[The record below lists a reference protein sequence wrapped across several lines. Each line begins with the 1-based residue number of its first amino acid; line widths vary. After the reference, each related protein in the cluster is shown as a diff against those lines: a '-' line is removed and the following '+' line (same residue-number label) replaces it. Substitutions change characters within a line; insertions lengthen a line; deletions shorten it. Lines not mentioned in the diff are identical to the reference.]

1 MEEQKNKMTD
11 QQLTK
16 EMRKGKRGGIG
27 GTLLIGLGAVVVL
40 IGIIMNGS
48 IPVVIVGVLIA
59 GLGEWLKAKS
69 KGSADQQVYDNIV
82 PDVVN
87 AVFDDVQMDPTPHLL
102 DAEDTNIPLPDHTYC
117 SGSGYIRGT
126 YQGLTTELC
135 TVRLTDVNEV
145 QREET
150 GLWEKNEQVV
160 YTGQWMLCELDQE
173 FPTWLTIW
181 PRGKL
186 DKLFNSRTIKTENE
200 DFNKRFNLSSDDE
213 QAALRILNPSRMERF
228 MKLAEASGKFAVNL
242 NTDGRLYIACHCGHG
257 FFDTG
262 KGREKPDA
270 LRQRFA
276 GELKLFTDMIDTFRP
291 L

>member
-1 MEEQKNKMTD
+1 MEEQKNKLTD
-11 QQLTK
+11 RQLTK
-16 EMRKGKRGGIG
+16 EMQKGKRGGAG
-27 GTLLIGLGAVVVL
+27 GKLLIGLGAIVVL

-48 IPVVIVGVLIA
+48 LPVVIVGVLIA
-59 GLGEWLKAKS
+59 GLGEWLKSKS
-69 KGSADQQVYDNIV
+69 KGAADRQVYNTIV

-87 AVFDDVQMDPTPHLL
+87 AVFDNVQMEPAPHLL
-102 DAEDTNIPLPDHTYC
+102 NAEDTNIPLPDHTHC
-117 SGSGYIRGT
+117 SGSGYVRGT

-135 TVRLTDVNEV
+135 TVRLTDVKEF

-160 YTGQWMLCELDQE
+160 YAGQWMLCELGRE

-200 DFNKRFNLSSDDE
+200 DFNKKFNLSSDDE
-213 QAALRILNPSRMERF
+213 QEALRILNPSRMERL
-228 MKLAEASGKFAVNL
+228 MKLAETSGKFALNL
-242 NTDGRLYIACHCGHG
+242 NTDGRLYIAAHCDRC
-257 FFDTG
+257 FFDPG

-270 LRQRFA
+270 LRQRYTR
-276 GELKLFTDMIDTFRP
+276 ELKWFTEVIDAFRP

>member
-27 GTLLIGLGAVVVL
+27 GTLLIALGGIVVL

-59 GLGEWLKAKS
+59 GLGEWLKEKS
-69 KGSADQQVYDNIV
+69 KGSADRQVYDTIV

-87 AVFDDVQMDPTPHLL
+87 AVFDNVEMEPTSHLL
-102 DAEDTNIPLPDHTYC
+102 NAEDTNIPLPDHTYC
-117 SGSGYIRGT
+117 GGSGYVRGT
-126 YQGLTTELC
+126 YQGLTAELC
-135 TVRLTDVNEV
+135 TVTLTDVKEF

-160 YTGQWMLCELDQE
+160 YTGQWMLCELGRE

-200 DFNKRFNLSSDDE
+200 EFNKKFNLSSDDE
-213 QAALRILNPSRMERF
+213 QAALRILNPSRMERL
-228 MKLAEASGKFAVNL
+228 MKLAETSGKFAVNL
-242 NTDGRLYIACHCGHG
+242 NTDGRLYIAAHSGRG
-257 FFDTG
+257 FFDAG

-270 LRQRFA
+270 LRQRYTN
-276 GELKLFTDMIDTFRP
+276 ELKWFTDVIDTFRP

>member
-1 MEEQKNKMTD
+1 MEEQKNKLTD
-11 QQLTK
+11 RQLTK
-16 EMRKGKRGGIG
+16 EMQKGKRGGAG
-27 GTLLIGLGAVVVL
+27 GKLLIGLGAIVVL

-59 GLGEWLKAKS
+59 GLGEWLKSKS
-69 KGSADQQVYDNIV
+69 KGAADRQVYNTIV

-87 AVFDDVQMDPTPHLL
+87 AVFDNVQMEPAPHLL
-102 DAEDTNIPLPDHTYC
+102 NAEDTNIPLPDHTHC
-117 SGSGYIRGT
+117 SGSGYVRGT

-135 TVRLTDVNEV
+135 TVRLTDVKEF

-160 YTGQWMLCELDQE
+160 YAGQWMLCELGRE

-200 DFNKRFNLSSDDE
+200 DFNKKFNLSSDDE
-213 QAALRILNPSRMERF
+213 QEALRILNPSRMERL
-228 MKLAEASGKFAVNL
+228 MKLADTSFGKFGI
-242 NTDGRLYIACHCGHG
+242 NTDGRLYIAAHCDRG
-257 FFDTG
+257 FFDPG

-270 LRQRFA
+270 LRQRYTR
-276 GELKLFTDMIDTFRP
+276 ELKWFTEVIDAFRP

>member
-1 MEEQKNKMTD
+1 MEEQKNKLTD
-11 QQLTK
+11 RQLTK
-16 EMRKGKRGGIG
+16 EMQKGKRGGAG
-27 GTLLIGLGAVVVL
+27 GKLLIGLGAIVVL

-59 GLGEWLKAKS
+59 GLGEWLKSKS
-69 KGSADQQVYDNIV
+69 KGAADRQVYNTIV

-87 AVFDDVQMDPTPHLL
+87 AVFDNVQMEPAPHLL
-102 DAEDTNIPLPDHTYC
+102 NAEDTNIPLPDHTQC
-117 SGSGYIRGT
+117 SGSGYVRGT

-135 TVRLTDVNEV
+135 TVRLTDVKEF

-160 YTGQWMLCELDQE
+160 YAGQWMLCELGRE

-200 DFNKRFNLSSDDE
+200 EFNKKFNLSSGDE
-213 QAALRILNPSRMERF
+213 QEALRILNPSRMERL
-228 MKLAEASGKFAVNL
+228 MRLAETSGKFAVNL
-242 NTDGRLYIACHCGHG
+242 NTDCRLYIACHCDRG
-257 FFDTG
+257 FFDIG

-276 GELKLFTDMIDTFRP
+276 GELKRFTDMIDTFRP

>member
-1 MEEQKNKMTD
+1 MEEQKNKLTD

-16 EMRKGKRGGIG
+16 EVRKGKRGGG
-27 GTLLIGLGAVVVL
+27 KLLIALGAIVVL

-59 GLGEWLKAKS
+59 GLGEWLNAKN
-69 KGSADQQVYDNIV
+69 KGSAERQVYESIV

-87 AVFDDVQMDPTPHLL
+87 AVFDDVQMEPAPHLL

-117 SGSGYIRGT
+117 SSSCYIRGT

-173 FPTWLTIW
+173 SPTWLTIW

-213 QAALRILNPSRMERF
+213 QEALRILNPSRMERF
-228 MKLAEASGKFAVNL
+228 MKLAESSGKFAVNL

-257 FFDTG
+257 FFDIG
-262 KGREKPDA
+262 KGREKPEQ